1 MIKTITAA
9 ELINGRTF
17 DRTIIDIRPAEEYKK
32 GSMDAALNIPEDKLV
47 EYLENPEEADLESG
61 TIGDGKAWEEGVNV
75 GKLLAAIPKDKPV
88 WVLCH
93 TGNKSL
99 YVAELLSDAGFDAGS
114 VEGGYRSFL
123 RLSLSMMVMN
133 EEEVTERT
141 KAIER
146 SIITKYRK
154 SIWRRFTKG
163 VHDYELIK
171 EGDKIAVCISGGKDS
186 MLMAKLL
193 QELQLHG
200 KVKFDLAFLVMNPG
214 YNEDNWNIILNN
226 AKLLGIPI
234 NVFES
239 DIFNIV
245 ADVDKSPCYLCARM
259 RRGYL
264 YSHAKELGC
273 NKIAL
278 GHNKDDVVETFF
290 MSLLYEGRLNC
301 FAPVSFLDRKK
312 LYSIRPLMYV
322 PEWECRSFVNK
333 SDIHIVKNPCL
344 ADGNTK
350 RQETKELLAELSLRY
365 DNLQEKVF
373 GAIKRSSLKGWNH
386 EE

>member
-1 MIKTITAA
+1 M
-9 ELINGRTF
+9 
-17 DRTIIDIRPAEEYKK
+17 
-32 GSMDAALNIPEDKLV
+32 KLQ
-47 EYLENPEEADLESG
+47 
-61 TIGDGKAWEEGVNV
+61 
-75 GKLLAAIPKDKPV
+75 KLL
-88 WVLCH
+88 
-93 TGNKSL
+93 S
-99 YVAELLSDAGFDAGS
+99 YVRRAVDD
-114 VEGGYRSFL
+114 Y
-123 RLSLSMMVMN
+123 SM
-133 EEEVTERT
+133 
-141 KAIER
+141 IE
-146 SIITKYRK
+146 
-154 SIWRRFTKG
+154 
-163 VHDYELIK
+163 
-171 EGDKIAVCISGGKDS
+171 EGDKIAVGISGGKDS
-186 MLMAKLL
+186 ICLL
-193 QELQLHG
+193 VALKHLQRFYPKRFELEAITVCNELGVHYTVVETDIG
-200 KVKFDLAFLVMNPG
+200 KIIFDERKEKNPC
-214 YNEDNWNIILNN
+214 
-226 AKLLGIPI
+226 
-234 NVFES
+234 S
-239 DIFNIV
+239 
-245 ADVDKSPCYLCARM
+245 LCAKM
-259 RRGYL
+259 RKGAL
-264 YSHAKELGC
+264 NDMAEQLGC